1 MTDAA
6 ELMRDIR
13 ESLRDLDARLLDH
26 PFLSA
31 LERGELRE
39 EALRSIA
46 ALWEQAIVSDL
57 RASALMVQRF
67 GHTPARDFL
76 NGVLQTEFAS
86 LAGLRPMLQKFG
98 LSREEVARYEPS
110 FEGMAFSHQMAWLAV
125 FGSVAEFT
133 VMLLATAPT
142 WEANC
147 ARMGRALRAK
157 HGFTEQETAFLEK
170 GLGEEVHSIEQFAL
184 PFIQEGLDEGV
195 EPHQLFRAARS
206 AVISVTMLWDAML
219 AANQPGAREQ
229 AGAGWT

>member
-13 ESLRDLDARLLDH
+13 ESLWDLDARLLDH
-26 PFLSA
+26 PFLTA

-57 RASALMVQRF
+57 RAAAMMVQRF
-67 GHTPARDFL
+67 GHTAARDFL
-76 NGVLQTEFAS
+76 NGVLQIEFAA
-86 LAGLRPMLQKFG
+86 LDGLRPMLQKFG

-110 FEGMAFSHQMAWLAV
+110 FEGMAFSLQMAWLAA
-125 FGSVAEFT
+125 FGSAAEFA
-133 VMLLATAPT
+133 VMLLASGPT

-147 ARMGRALRAK
+147 ARMGRALRARY
-157 HGFTEQETAFLEK
+157 GFTEQETAFLERE
-170 GLGEEVHSIEQFAL
+170 LGAEVFSMEKFAL
-184 PFIQEGLDEGV
+184 PIIQEGLDEGV
-195 EPHQLFRAARS
+195 EPHRLFRAARY
-206 AVISVTMLWDAML
+206 AVVSVTMLWDAML
-219 AANQPGAREQ
+219 AANQPGAHEQ